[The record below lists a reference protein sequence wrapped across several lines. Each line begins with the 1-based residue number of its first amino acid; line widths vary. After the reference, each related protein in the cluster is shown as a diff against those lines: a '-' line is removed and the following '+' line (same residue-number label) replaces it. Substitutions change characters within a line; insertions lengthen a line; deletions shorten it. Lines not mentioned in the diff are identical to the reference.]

1 MRVCAKAV
9 SSTNTQRERKTEKRE
24 RKKKIGRE
32 REGKVRGTYSYVL
45 RCVRGRPWGNITT
58 ACAGH

>member
-32 REGKVRGTYSYVL
+32 RGEGE
-45 RCVRGRPWGNITT
+45 GNIFICIELCTWSALGQYYYGLRWT
-58 ACAGH
+58 